1 MKCED
6 YRKRIDLNFGDSLLE
21 IDSALRSHI
30 ESCEKCGLYYR
41 EIVQLREVL
50 NSQSFEVLPGELD
63 DITFER
69 IIKSP
74 GRETVKSGIL
84 ESIFSLRWAWVPA
97 AVAAIFIMFVI
108 FPNRVNHDTETETV
122 KIIDWSPPFS
132 TYVPEGLDSTV
143 LSSFDNIGDDLELME
158 EVLLYDN
165 GVDNLIES
173 LSDEEFDILYER
185 LNSKSGSAS

>member
-6 YRKRIDLNFGDSLLE
+6 FRKRIDLEFGGSSLE

-30 ESCEKCGLYYR
+30 ESCEKCGLYYKEILRLR
-41 EIVQLREVL
+41 EIL
-50 NSQSFEVLPGELD
+50 NSQDFEVLPGELD
-63 DITFER
+63 DITFDK
-69 IIKSP
+69 IIQSP
-74 GRETVKSGIL
+74 GREDVKAGIL

-97 AVAAIFIMFVI
+97 AVAAILVMFVI

-132 TYVPEGLDSTV
+132 TYVPEELDSRV
-143 LSSFDNIGDDLELME
+143 LSSFDNIEDDLELME
-158 EVLLYDN
+158 EVLLYDS

-185 LNSKSGSAS
+185 LNYKSGSA